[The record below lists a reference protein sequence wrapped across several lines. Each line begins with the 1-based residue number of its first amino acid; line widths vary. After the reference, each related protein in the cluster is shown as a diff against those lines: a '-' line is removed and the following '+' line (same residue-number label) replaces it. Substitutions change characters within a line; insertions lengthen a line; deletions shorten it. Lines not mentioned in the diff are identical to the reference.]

1 MGHQIR
7 PAPAAF
13 SPACI
18 PASLSRDPSR
28 GRALGGT
35 ARTPGSPGAAGRP
48 ARDGPGTP
56 CRCGHHGRQ
65 RRLQGPWASPS
76 CSGHNVPTAPQGRG
90 GSWGSPWSTLGA
102 KWGSLCLWDV
112 PSPRPSTAVASPC
125 RAGAQGKA
133 GACTGLLDLEKDTW
147 DGSRAEVRKDM
158 PGHRKAV
165 KQAEGS
171 SLCCHPSPP
180 STDVPLWSELNPT
193 PLVKLCRRVPGI
205 AAGDHHGPAGIVHS

>member
-28 GRALGGT
+28 GRALGGA
-35 ARTPGSPGAAGRP
+35 ARSPGSPGAAGRP
-48 ARDGPGTP
+48 ARDGPGTL

-76 CSGHNVPTAPQGRG
+76 CSGHNVPMSPQPHKDEEAAGAA
-90 GSWGSPWSTLGA
+90 LGA
-102 KWGSLCLWDV
+102 LWEQSGAVCASGMFPALV
-112 PSPRPSTAVASPC
+112 PAQLWPHP
-125 RAGAQGKA
+125 AGLEALGLRGRLEPAQV
-133 GACTGLLDLEKDTW
+133 CWTW
-147 DGSRAEVRKDM
+147 RRTPGMAPEQVRKDM
-158 PGHRKAV
+158 PGHHKAV
-165 KQAEGS
+165 KQAGGS

-180 STDVPLWSELNPT
+180 STGATSDVPLWSELNPT
-193 PLVKLCRRVPGI
+193 PLVKLCRRAPGT
-205 AAGDHHGPAGIVHS
+205 AAS